1 MTNIDKL
8 DTCPKCGCDA
18 CYVTQINETKYSYAC
33 FGCGFYTSDLLL
45 EGEYDRPVYEAELPE
60 LYKDLVY
67 TDSQNRNWYPQT
79 ITTPKGT
86 VFINGGSK
94 DGWQWSA
101 IKTTLLTEEEKKMIR
116 YKGKDTKS
124 DPKSLK
130 GFDKDFLE
138 ALDYIGVF
146 DKQD

>member
-1 MTNIDKL
+1 MTNLDKL
-8 DTCPKCGCDA
+8 DTCPKCGCNG
-18 CYVTQINETKYSYAC
+18 CYIAPINETKHSYSC
-33 FGCGFYTSDLLL
+33 FGCGFYTSDLLID
-45 EGEYDRPVYEAELPE
+45 GEYDRPAYEAELPE

-67 TDSQNRNWYPQT
+67 TDSENRNWYPQT
-79 ITTPKGT
+79 ITTEKGT
-86 VFINGGSK
+86 VFVNGGSK

-101 IKTTLLTEEEKKMIR
+101 IKNIALTEEEKKMIR
-116 YKGKDTKS
+116 YKGKDKKS

-130 GFDKDFLE
+130 GFDKDFIE